1 MTTSCSADQN
11 NYGTH
16 FQNTRCLQKTCGL
29 ECPVFN
35 CSSSLILFPMDE
47 REEGVSERPLKSLH
61 NRIES
66 PVLFVNHTG
75 RRVNLKWFDYS
86 GEEKLFATIVGGTN
100 NRLKMNTY
108 VTHPWIAV
116 DEETNERLLLNFRET
131 FFPDEP
137 VIQRVDFDA
146 RRFYVVRA
154 EINITTPVYRL
165 EEYCTRFLRKTV
177 LSQNIR
183 KLPLPQSILK
193 EILQKVS

>member
-1 MTTSCSADQN
+1 
-11 NYGTH
+11 
-16 FQNTRCLQKTCGL
+16 
-29 ECPVFN
+29 
-35 CSSSLILFPMDE
+35 MDE

-137 VIQRVDFDA
+137 VIRRVDFDA